1 MSSSCRSPR
10 AEKRRVRRARVVVVA
25 SVLVVLGLGSGCTL
39 GPQDAPIAVPGRSP
53 VPPSTSG
60 PPTAVP
66 LTMQAYLLRGDLL
79 ARVER
84 QVPEGS
90 GIGPALAALAMPL
103 SRDEVAQGLRT
114 ALPPTTGSLAGRLN
128 AAGVALVDVPQGF
141 DRLSLRDQEAALGQI
156 VFTVTA
162 DTVATGVQLVQGGR
176 VMPMPDASGQLRS
189 RPLNR
194 VDFAALAPA
203 S

>member
-1 MSSSCRSPR
+1 M
-10 AEKRRVRRARVVVVA
+10 AEGRRGRRGRRAPGVVVA
-25 SVLVVLGLGSGCTL
+25 TCLVVLGLGSACTL
-39 GPQDAPIAVPGRSP
+39 GPQDAPVAVPGRGAVTASAA
-53 VPPSTSG
+53 G

-66 LTMQAYLLRGDLL
+66 LTMQAYLLRGELL
-79 ARVER
+79 SRVER

-114 ALPPTTGSLAGRLN
+114 ALPPATVSLVGRLN
-128 AAGVALVDVPQGF
+128 GTQVALVDVPQGF
-141 DRLSLRDQEAALGQI
+141 DRLSARDQVAALAQI

-189 RPLNR
+189 RPLSR
-194 VDFAALAPA
+194 ADFAALAPT

>member
-1 MSSSCRSPR
+1 M
-10 AEKRRVRRARVVVVA
+10 
-25 SVLVVLGLGSGCTL
+25 LGLGSACTL
-39 GPQDAPIAVPGRSP
+39 GPQDAPVAVPGRSP
-53 VPPSTSG
+53 VTASASG

-66 LTMQAYLLRGDLL
+66 LTMQAYLLRGELL

-114 ALPPTTGSLAGRLN
+114 ALPPTTASLVGRLT
-128 AAGVALVDVPQGF
+128 GDGGGPVDVPQGF
-141 DRLSLRDQEAALGQI
+141 DRLSARDQEAALAQI

-162 DTVATGVQLVQGGR
+162 DTVATGVQLVQDGGSWA
-176 VMPMPDASGQLRS
+176 MPDANGQLRS
-189 RPLNR
+189 RPLSR
-194 VDFAALAPA
+194 ADFAALSPT

>member
-39 GPQDAPIAVPGRSP
+39 GPQEAPVAVPGRSL
-53 VPPSTSG
+53 VPASTSA

-128 AAGVALVDVPQGF
+128 GAGVALVDVPQGF